1 MYDLVDQ
8 RFDRLCKGSGFLLWA
23 TRSWTRALESRSC
36 PPSVLAPAFTRM
48 RIPGALPDFHKA
60 MALFNRRAR
69 SRLVISPLH
78 SPAISEDEAILLSL
92 WRHAAT
98 TDVTTLRK
106 SLKLVVEDQ
115 AVVPIEGA
123 MIEAAVK
130 LGRANLEPK
139 GLSQDALKE
148 MR

>member
-8 RFDRLCKGSGFLLWA
+8 HFDRLCRGSGFLLWA
-23 TRSWTRALESRSC
+23 TRSWTHALEGRRC
-36 PPSVLAPAFTRM
+36 PPSVLAPAFGRM
-48 RIPGALPDFHKA
+48 KILSVLPDFHKA
-60 MALFNRRAR
+60 MAHFNRDA
-69 SRLVISPLH
+69 LAKFVISPLNA
-78 SPAISEDEAILLSL
+78 PVISEDEAILLAL

-98 TDVTTLRK
+98 ANATLLRK
-106 SLKLVVEDQ
+106 SLELVVEDE
-115 AVVPIEGA
+115 AVAPIESA

-130 LGRANLEPK
+130 LGQANLEPQ